1 MKKTDKILFM
11 IMLCLLSLS
20 LISCGNSNPFADR
33 ENREYYQDKEAVK
46 MYQNAGYFDKL
57 GFYYGDYVIK
67 SQVYAA
73 AHMSFYPQAP
83 SNNDLAEGKVFHFYD
98 SQYEFTLY
106 NEFLKHK
113 NEMFNFSL
121 ANYIDFSKIV
131 NCIGVKEKYLDSEC
145 IYDFLLLVDEDSRLY
160 YIGREIDENFKFSMF
175 SVSTIYLLEEISP
188 LLESKL
194 VLNDENISIPYDE
207 FVEAAKTI
215 EDVTYKSWDDLVE
228 TKFWQAISAN
238 SCFMT
243 SGILHECYK
252 IGDKYILSIYA
263 DDIYDNIVL
272 SLTYFESGIA
282 MYTLKNPTKFAEF
295 VKGGI
300 YHKYFGT
307 YFLNDYDFVEIGMN
321 GSGPHLYCEISN
333 NSYGFIKEYDGP
345 FEIKDNYI
353 IVQIGINKFIYFEI
367 IEKNN
372 IIFLVF
378 DENKSDLK

>member
-1 MKKTDKILFM
+1 MRKTDKMLCIV
-11 IMLCLLSLS
+11 MLCLLSLS
-20 LISCGNSNPFADR
+20 LISCGNSNPFKDR
-33 ENREYYQDKEAVK
+33 ENREYYQDKDAVK
-46 MYQNAGYFDKL
+46 MYQKAGYFDKL

-98 SQYEFTLY
+98 SQYEFSLY
-106 NEFLKHK
+106 NEFLEHK
-113 NEMFNFSL
+113 KEMFNFSL
-121 ANYIDFSKIV
+121 ANYVDFSKIV
-131 NCIGVKEKYLDSEC
+131 NCIGVKEKFLDSKC
-145 IYDFLLLVDEDSRLY
+145 IYDFLLLVDEDSKLY
-160 YIGREIDENFKFSMF
+160 YIDREIDENFKFSMF
-175 SVSTIYLLEEISP
+175 SVSTIYLLEEITP

-215 EDVTYKSWDDLVE
+215 EETTFKSWNDLVE

-238 SCFMT
+238 ACFMT
-243 SGILHECYK
+243 SGVLHECYK
-252 IGDKYILSIYA
+252 IGDNYILSIYA
-263 DDIYDNIVL
+263 DNIYDNIVL
-272 SLTYFESGIA
+272 SLTYFEDGIA
-282 MYTLKNPTKFAEF
+282 MYTVKNPSKFAEF

-321 GSGPHLYCEISN
+321 EAGPYLYCEMSN

-345 FEIKDNYI
+345 FEIKEDYVI
-353 IVQIGINKFIYFEI
+353 TKVGKNKFLYFKIVE
-367 IEKNN
+367 ENN
-372 IIFLVF
+372 KIFLIF
-378 DENKSDLK
+378 DENKSEVK